1 MRQAIRRKG
10 GGVASQDGGARVS
23 TPYPRTPPTKGWVT
37 NQNIAAMDEKAAVI
51 LDNWFPE
58 AEDIRLRRGSFEF
71 AALPSADPVRTI
83 AVYESGG
90 ITAVFA
96 GQGEYIYDVTAGGAI
111 TTPAVTGQNSDY
123 YIGLN
128 FATIAGGSVLY
139 LVNGVDDP
147 QYYDGSVW
155 TSPTITGATAST
167 FGYVFAYKYRLFFIE
182 NGTADVWFLEE
193 DQIQGEVKRLALGGL
208 LKLGGTIVAG
218 ASMMVDSGF
227 GPDDYCIF
235 ISSEGEVIAYNGT
248 NPGIAES
255 WSLRGVFRISRPIG
269 NRCLLQIG
277 SDIAVLCADGVI
289 SLTRSFQLD
298 LAASD
303 KGSFSANIRE
313 AFSEQYALTGSLRG
327 WQLLSWPAAHMAVVN
342 VPTTLDVASQQ
353 YVMNVLTGAW
363 SRYTGMSAS
372 SFGLAQNT
380 LYYGSTD
387 GKVVIFERGNND
399 RGEDINAVAI
409 PAFSNMKMAGQI
421 KHVKN
426 YQSFFKGSGSYSVG
440 MNIAVDFNTNDVAV
454 TTQTPPLGSGSLWDS
469 ALWDVATWATPNDVF
484 VSWLG
489 VAGQGYYLAP
499 VILATSTDDGSGA
512 DSNCHFL
519 ALNMLYEGGAV
530 IG

>member
-1 MRQAIRRKG
+1 MRQAIRNKG
-10 GGVASQDGGARVS
+10 GGVASKGGGGRVS
-23 TPYPRTPPTKGWVT
+23 APYPRTPPTKGWVT

-58 AEDIRLRRGSFEF
+58 AEDIRVRRGSFEF
-71 AALPSADPVRTI
+71 ADLPTDDPVRTI

-90 ITAVFA
+90 ITTVFA
-96 GQGEYIYDVTAGGAI
+96 GQGEYVYDVTAGGSI
-111 TTPAVTGQNSDY
+111 TTPAITGQNSDY
-123 YIGLN
+123 YISTN
-128 FATIAGGSVLY
+128 FATEGDGSVLY

-155 TSPTITGATAST
+155 ASPAITGATAST
-167 FGYVFAYKYRLFFIE
+167 FSYVFQYKFRLFFIE
-182 NGTADVWFLEE
+182 NGTTDVWFLEP
-193 DQIQGEVKRLALGGL
+193 DFIQGTVQRLALGGL

-218 ASMMVDSGF
+218 ASMMVDSGY
-227 GPDDYCIF
+227 GPDDYCVF
-235 ISSEGEVIAYNGT
+235 ISSEGEVIAYLGT
-248 NPGIAES
+248 DPAVADS
-255 WSLRGVFRISRPIG
+255 WSLKGVFRISRPIG
-269 NRCLLQIG
+269 NRCVLQIG
-277 SDIAVLCADGVI
+277 SDLAILCADGVI

-327 WQLLSWPAAHMAVVN
+327 WQLLSWPASHMAVVN
-342 VPTTLDVASQQ
+342 IPTTLDVASEQ

-363 SRYTGMSAS
+363 ARYTGMSAS

-440 MNIAVDFNTNDVAV
+440 MNIAVDFNTSDVAV

-499 VILATSTDDGSGA
+499 VILATSADDGSGA
-512 DSNCHFL
+512 DTDCHFL
-519 ALNMLYEGGAV
+519 ALNMLAEGGAV